1 MHTIWISLLLCLVAS
16 AAWAQKPVTVE
27 AAYTYHAPENV
38 TLEQAKATALER
50 AQVQAIADEFGTL
63 MGQSNATV
71 ITNDKGKS
79 DVRFSSV
86 GHSNVNG
93 EWVETLD
100 QPRYDI
106 NYEEGMLVVSVKVKG
121 RIRKLTSP
129 KIDLAVNLLRNGT
142 DLKYESTDFHNGDDM
157 YLHFLS
163 PVSGH
168 LLVYLVD
175 HTAQQAYCLLPY
187 SQQADAAQPIEQ
199 GRDYLFFS
207 AQSVPADQRAVVDE
221 YTLTTDKTMEQNEV
235 VVVFST
241 DELVKANTSASIGQ
255 LPRAMEVDHFN
266 KWLSALRTTNQKT
279 QIIYKPITLKK

>member
-1 MHTIWISLLLCLVAS
+1 
-16 AAWAQKPVTVE
+16 
-27 AAYTYHAPENV
+27 
-38 TLEQAKATALER
+38 
-50 AQVQAIADEFGTL
+50 

-71 ITNDKGKS
+71 ITNDNGKS

>member
-1 MHTIWISLLLCLVAS
+1 M
-16 AAWAQKPVTVE
+16 
-27 AAYTYHAPENV
+27 
-38 TLEQAKATALER
+38 
-50 AQVQAIADEFGTL
+50 
-63 MGQSNATV
+63 
-71 ITNDKGKS
+71 
-79 DVRFSSV
+79 
-86 GHSNVNG
+86 
-93 EWVETLD
+93 
-100 QPRYDI
+100 
-106 NYEEGMLVVSVKVKG
+106 
-121 RIRKLTSP
+121 
-129 KIDLAVNLLRNGT
+129 NLLRNGT
-142 DLKYESTDFHNGDDM
+142 DLKYESTDFRNGDDM

-279 QIIYKPITLKK
+279 QIIYKPITLKSNTIMKKLLLFFSFVCLCAAFAQAKTKTSYRNALIFAYSQANSVFEDDNIKLEIYNEQLWAVNKPRRRSLLISRSALWCITVLRSPCLIRNRTKIMPQRKVPPHRLTSLSPSPPQQVVSRTIPLYVI

>member
-1 MHTIWISLLLCLVAS
+1 MHTIWLSLLLCLVAS
-16 AAWAQKPVTVE
+16 ATWAQKLVTVE

-71 ITNDKGKS
+71 ITNDNGKS

-129 KIDLAVNLLRNGT
+129 KIDLDVNLLRNGT
-142 DLKYESTDFHNGDDM
+142 DLKYESTDFRNGDDM